1 MYMIRYRSRKLLPDR
16 RKSYP
21 LEVYAGKTLIW
32 AGTTEKSLGYV
43 HLEIAS
49 PVETDVITISMKGSS
64 KENDAFGELTEVAGN
79 AANELEARKSSKNEL
94 NIVEVDFTEAVLSE

>member
-1 MYMIRYRSRKLLPDR
+1 
-16 RKSYP
+16 
-21 LEVYAGKTLIW
+21 
-32 AGTTEKSLGYV
+32 
-43 HLEIAS
+43 
-49 PVETDVITISMKGSS
+49 MKGSS